1 MSIVQWKLLQGMVHY
16 GLHFL
21 VPALL
26 AWCFFR
32 NDWKRAW
39 LIMAATIIVD
49 LDHLLATPI
58 FDPQR
63 CSIGFHPLHTW
74 PAIATYTLLLFPS
87 KTRIVAVGL
96 LFHMLTDW
104 QDCLWTAHILSLQ

>member
-1 MSIVQWKLLQGMVHY
+1 MSSTQWQLLQATVHY

-21 VPALL
+21 APALL

-32 NDWKRAW
+32 SEWKRAW
-39 LIMAATIIVD
+39 LLMAATIIVD

-58 FDPQR
+58 FDPTR

-74 PAIATYTLLLFPS
+74 PAMLIYVALLFPS
-87 KTRIVAVGL
+87 STRIIAVGL
-96 LFHMLTDW
+96 LFHMLTDF
-104 QDCLWTAHILSLQ
+104 QDCYWTAYILSL